1 MKNTNISEWRIGMV
15 IMIIFTLCW
24 IISVYILVNIAHP
37 EIKHRI
43 FVSGIT
49 IGCVAFM
56 LLLGLRFLHH
66 KAPLFRFSSLCN
78 GSKLF
83 YSIIYLALSVGFIG
97 CVEYLIY
104 QYDKDQFSIEQR
116 YFDKSIQDR
125 EESITTE
132 LEIYQYYRNKYEQ
145 LASTVSPTKDYD
157 CQKVNNKIITLID
170 GDTLIIHLHRTSPM
184 TPKSHIRH
192 KKDEIDYYGVR
203 SIGIS
208 TPDESCNL
216 LHSSS
221 RKALNS
227 MKLNGYIHGVDLVEL
242 INEKKQFYNQ
252 HCVKYKELLAG
263 NQVITFWAFL
273 IYSFFNYSSIANG
286 PNVIIRILVLLQTII
301 ITFLSGYIYKTL
313 YKIMDGE

>member
-1 MKNTNISEWRIGMV
+1 MKNTNISERRIGMV
-15 IMIIFTLCW
+15 IMIIFTLFW
-24 IISVYILVNIAHP
+24 IISVCILANIAHP

-78 GSKLF
+78 SSKLF
-83 YSIIYLALSVGFIG
+83 YSIIYLGLSVVLIG
-97 CVEYLIY
+97 CIEYLIY

-116 YFDKSIQDR
+116 YLDKSTQDR
-125 EESITTE
+125 IESITAE

-157 CQKVNNKIITLID
+157 CQKVNNRIITLID
-170 GDTLIIHLHRTSPM
+170 GDTLIIHLHRTSPV

-203 SIGIS
+203 SIGIF
-208 TPDESCNL
+208 TPDESYNL
-216 LHSSS
+216 LHPSS

-227 MKLNGYIHGVDLVEL
+227 MKLNGYIQGTDLVEL

-263 NQVITFWAFL
+263 NQVITFRAFL

-286 PNVIIRILVLLQTII
+286 TNVIIWILVLLQTII